1 MGMRVSDLWKSWLL
15 QITLLTAGI
24 LLSCMVTWTVYNSQ
38 QEKDRMNF
46 EYLAKENFTSFQYN
60 LGWHEQILASIGGLY
75 LASDYVSEEEFLIF
89 TKPSML
95 RYSSF
100 DALGWIDYSSTT
112 NSFNWGHVRPDFNK
126 SVAGTAVAME
136 GPVGDLLRSA
146 IHTKSTAY
154 MVASLEKIPFYDVHR
169 EGGDPENH
177 IFILRPVFSGDDLK
191 GAAFTILD
199 LEYFIKETADE
210 TELSMYELNVLR
222 GIDEG
227 RTTQVYNIGLKAEG
241 APYEF
246 IRYMQRGDLSLGFHF
261 TPSDQFIAQNKTN
274 HVYIIFAALIALNL
288 VFLYLRQM
296 KLMISALRLAQKK
309 AEETNRLKS
318 DFLATMSHEIRTPM
332 NGILG
337 MAELVLGAQP
347 PPRIERYART
357 IINSGESLLDIIND
371 ILDFSKIE
379 AGKLELDPIA
389 VNMMDVVDDVANLY
403 AVKARD
409 KAVEVVVRYV
419 PGSAQFVY
427 ADPVRVRQVLNNLI
441 GNAIKFT
448 EKGHVVLSVEE
459 DRAADLQQDE
469 VVLKFTV
476 EDSGIGIPKEQQ
488 LCIFQKF
495 SQADN
500 STTRKYGGTGLGL
513 SICKNLVELMGGD
526 IGLESQPGA
535 GTRFW
540 FTLPTRRNMDE
551 VCERLMPPSLK
562 DIRVLIVD
570 DLPVIRQLVS
580 EQLRLSGM
588 CCDVANSGSAALEK
602 MKSAHKTG
610 APYQI
615 VIVDYL
621 MPEMNGE
628 MLARAI
634 NDHED
639 LREACLVMLT
649 AAGNPLAD
657 DHFAEKGFSA
667 YIPKPISNQA
677 LVKSLA
683 EIWSKYKAGHRDVLI
698 RIDLGR
704 HVTEGTDD
712 GQRFEMPQARALVAE
727 DNLVNQVFI
736 KEVLEE
742 MSCQSI
748 VVSNGREALEMLKE
762 DDSYDIVMMDCLMP
776 VMDGFEATRAI
787 CELKQRG
794 MIRADLPV
802 VALTANAM
810 KGDRDKCLAAGM
822 DDYISKPVRKNDLKE
837 KVYQWVM
844 GVDAPEADRGA
855 GADEPANIVSLNKG
869 RAENAVQSQ
878 GVLDE
883 QAVAEARNI
892 LKDKYEGMIGVFIDN
907 CWKYHDEMGAALAQ
921 GDVESVIRPSHTIK
935 STSQQ
940 MGAVKL
946 SIVAR
951 EIEICAKALHK
962 GAGDEGQDIA
972 YLQRRLTEVKSLLVE
987 TKDALERLAA

>member
-1 MGMRVSDLWKSWLL
+1 MMHVVRFLRTWLS
-15 QITLLTAGI
+15 QIVLLIAGI
-24 LLSCMVTWTVYNSQ
+24 LLSCMVTWTVYESQ
-38 QEKDRMNF
+38 QERDRQTF
-46 EYLAKENFTSFQYN
+46 DYLAKENFTSFEHN
-60 LGWHEQILASIGGLY
+60 LDWHVGVLRNIGNFY
-75 LASDYVSEEEFLIF
+75 LGSNHVDLEEFRMF
-89 TKPSML
+89 TQHSIDNHT
-95 RYSSF
+95 SF
-100 DALGWIDYSSTT
+100 DALGWIDYEEQTD
-112 NSFNWGHVRPDFNK
+112 SFRWGHVQPARNNENFGVSIAEDSLVGAALRRVFAAK
-126 SVAGTAVAME
+126 VTGYFVGSLE
-136 GPVGDLLRSA
+136 GDLFEDMYRDS
-146 IHTKSTAY
+146 
-154 MVASLEKIPFYDVHR
+154 R
-169 EGGDPENH
+169 EGENH
-177 IFILRPVFSGDDLK
+177 ILILEPVFEEAKLRGV
-191 GAAFTILD
+191 AFSVLD
-199 LEYFIKETADE
+199 MEYFVRESVDE
-210 TELSMYELNVLR
+210 TNLSLYGLEIVTKTRQGDLQTVFNH
-222 GIDEG
+222 GEG
-227 RTTQVYNIGLKAEG
+227 RKNVSYN
-241 APYEF
+241 F
-246 IRYMQRGDLSLGFHF
+246 VRYLNLGDMNLGFLF
-261 TPSDQFIAQNKTN
+261 VPSARFVAQNKTN

-288 VFLYLRQM
+288 VFVYLRQM
-296 KLMISALRLAQKK
+296 KAMIVAMKRAQKK

-357 IINSGESLLDIIND
+357 IINSGESLLNIIND

-441 GNAIKFT
+441 GNAVKFT
-448 EKGHVVLSVEE
+448 EKGHIILSVEE
-459 DRAADLQQDE
+459 DKREDLPQDG
-469 VVLKFTV
+469 VLLKFTV
-476 EDSGIGIPKEQQ
+476 EDSGIGIPQEQQ

-526 IGLESQPGA
+526 IGLESHSGA

-540 FTLPTRRNMDE
+540 FTLPIKRNADE
-551 VCERLMPPSLK
+551 VYERLMPPSLK

-570 DLPVIRQLVS
+570 DLFVIRQLVS
-580 EQLRLSGM
+580 EQLSLSGM
-588 CCDVANSGSAALEK
+588 RCDVASSGAEALEK
-602 MKSAHKTG
+602 MKSAYEVG

-615 VIVDYL
+615 VIIDYL

-628 MLARAI
+628 MLARVI
-634 NDHED
+634 NDHEN

-683 EIWSKYKAGHRDVLI
+683 EIWSKYEAGYRDVLI
-698 RIDLGR
+698 RVDLGY
-704 HVTEGTDD
+704 HSAENADED
-712 GQRFEMPQARALVAE
+712 ARFKLSQARALVAE

-742 MSCQSI
+742 MSCQST
-748 VVSNGREALEMLKE
+748 VVPNGREALEKLKE

-776 VMDGFEATRAI
+776 LMDGFEATRAI

-794 MIRADLPV
+794 MIRADLPI

-837 KVYQWVM
+837 KVFQWIT
-844 GVDAPEADRGA
+844 GVSASQKAAVNEA
-855 GADEPANIVSLNKG
+855 ANIVPLDIERTEKSV
-869 RAENAVQSQ
+869 RYPE
-878 GVLDE
+878 VLDE
-883 QAVAEARNI
+883 QVIAEARDI
-892 LKDKYEGMIGVFIDN
+892 LKDKYESMVGVFIEN
-907 CWKYHDEMGAALAQ
+907 CWKYYSDMSAALAQ
-921 GDVESVIRPSHTIK
+921 GDVEKAIRPSHTIK
-935 STSQQ
+935 STCRQ
-940 MGAVKL
+940 MGAMKL
-946 SIVAR
+946 SVLAQ
-951 EIEICAKALHK
+951 EIETGAKALHK
-962 GAGDEGQDIA
+962 GGAPEGQDIA
-972 YLQRRLTEVKSLLVE
+972 YLQMRLEEAKKLLVE
-987 TKDALERLAA
+987 TEEAFERLAA